1 MPHFQSRED
10 LYGVHRAL
18 FERFRADPVIGPALS
33 QSGLVL
39 AFKVSDP
46 DGLITIDG
54 RAAGGVSGAPF
65 TFIFGETDIVPDL
78 TLIAPADLILEFWQ
92 GKTNIVSAIVAGK
105 IRFAGNISAAMK
117 LMPALKAIADL
128 SVRALLDIGRGD
140 LVV

>member
-46 DGLITIDG
+46 DGLITIAG
-54 RAAGGVSGAPF
+54 RAAGGGSEAPF
-65 TFIFGETDIVPDL
+65 TFIFDETDIVPDL

-105 IRFAGNISAAMK
+105 IRFVGNISAAMK

-128 SVRALLDIGRGD
+128 SLRTLLDIGRGD